1 MKTVFGDT
9 SYWIAISR
17 RADALHQKARQV
29 ARQLGS
35 FRTVTS
41 EMVLI
46 EYLNEM
52 SKHGQ
57 NQRRLAVQTV
67 IDLQNDPDVEVVA
80 VTSQQFWEA
89 VQFYGD
95 RLDQRWSLV
104 DCSSFLVMKDKK
116 IREALTHDRDFRS
129 LGFTALLRDD

>member
-1 MKTVFGDT
+1 
-9 SYWIAISR
+9 
-17 RADALHQKARQV
+17 
-29 ARQLGS
+29 
-35 FRTVTS
+35 
-41 EMVLI
+41 MVLI